1 MMNCVNTHLIIKPAA
16 QKSDGLVYLSG
27 TATMLQK
34 RQILLIFAKHHVLG
48 VLLHVF
54 VIRLAGI
61 SDGKHDLV
69 ASKMLLIPFIAVTI
83 LMLNLILS
91 NHKKESGKLIEP
103 ISITIQNI
111 AG

>member
-27 TATMLQK
+27 IATLLQK
-34 RQILLIFAKHHVLG
+34 RQILLILAKHHVLE

-61 SDGKHDLV
+61 SDGKHN
-69 ASKMLLIPFIAVTI
+69 S
-83 LMLNLILS
+83 
-91 NHKKESGKLIEP
+91 
-103 ISITIQNI
+103 
-111 AG
+111 